1 MELGQRR
8 SLRILL
14 SIPVLLQGMDEDGS
28 PFESAGRTI
37 ALNRHDARIQAKH
50 RLRPGQTIAVTNQS
64 SGAQADFRVVG
75 PLAFPY
81 NQVGEWGIECLRAD
95 ENIWKIYFP
104 PLDGESDAHI
114 LLECRHCHALTLQSL
129 SLVEVE
135 VLETAGLLTKSCA
148 PCGKSTPWGYP
159 PENYEAGTQP
169 GPMAAGGVT
178 GDGSP
183 WVVNRRKDTASRHSF
198 LSACVITSG
207 RLKWPKPKTSPLTAS
222 GFSAFREYHVGQG
235 IVVTCP
241 SMPPCKSPKP
251 WPASCGSA
259 PNHARNGTSTAF
271 VTTKHRANLIF
282 HHRAGWTGSNP
293 DHLPEDAR
301 AFLI

>member
-37 ALNRHDARIQAKH
+37 ALNRHGARIQAKH

-183 WVVNRRKDTASRHSF
+183 WVVNRRKRYRKQAQLPVRVRDYFGEIEVAQTENISSDGF
-198 LSACVITSG
+198 C
-207 RLKWPKPKTSPLTAS
+207 
-222 GFSAFREYHVGQG
+222 FSAFREYHVGQG

-241 SMPPCKSPKP
+241 FDAAMQKPEALARIVRIGPESRPKRYVYGVRYYE
-251 WPASCGSA
+251 ASS
-259 PNHARNGTSTAF
+259 
-271 VTTKHRANLIF
+271 
-282 HHRAGWTGSNP
+282 
-293 DHLPEDAR
+293 
-301 AFLI
+301 

>member
-37 ALNRHDARIQAKH
+37 ALNRHGARIQAKH

-75 PLAFPY
+75 PLAPPF
-81 NQVGEWGIECLRAD
+81 NQVGEWGIECLHAD

-104 PLDGESDAHI
+104 YPDGESDAHI
-114 LLECRHCHALTLQSL
+114 LLECRLCHALTLQAL

-135 VLETAGLLTKSCA
+135 VLETAGLLTKSCVS
-148 PCGKSTPWGYP
+148 CGKSAPWGYP
-159 PENYEAGTQP
+159 PENYEVGPQP
-169 GPMAAGGVT
+169 SQFAAASVT
-178 GDGSP
+178 GDGLP
-183 WVVNRRKDTASRHSF
+183 WVINRRKMFRRQA
-198 LSACVITSG
+198 
-207 RLKWPKPKTSPLTAS
+207 RLPVRVRDYFGEIELAQTENISSDGLC
-222 GFSAFREYHVGQG
+222 FSTRREYHVGQG

-241 SMPPCKSPKP
+241 FDATVQKPETLARIVRIGPESRPKRYIYGVRYHEA
-251 WPASCGSA
+251 AS
-259 PNHARNGTSTAF
+259 
-271 VTTKHRANLIF
+271 
-282 HHRAGWTGSNP
+282 
-293 DHLPEDAR
+293 
-301 AFLI
+301 

>member
-14 SIPVLLQGMDEDGS
+14 SIPVLIQGMDEDGS

-37 ALNRHDARIQAKH
+37 ALNRHGARIQAKH

-75 PLAFPY
+75 PLAPPC
-81 NQVGEWGIECLRAD
+81 NQVGEWGIEYLRAD

-104 PLDGESDAHI
+104 TPDGESDAHI
-114 LLECRHCHALTLQSL
+114 LLECRTCHTLTLQSL

-135 VLETAGLLTKSCA
+135 VLDTAGLLTKLCA
-148 PCGKSTPWGYP
+148 PCRKSALWGYP
-159 PENYEAGTQP
+159 PENYLAGSHS
-169 GPMAAGGVT
+169 GPIAVDAVA

-183 WVVNRRKDTASRHSF
+183 WVINRRKRYRKHAQLPVQVRDYFGEIELAQTENISSDG
-198 LSACVITSG
+198 LC
-207 RLKWPKPKTSPLTAS
+207 
-222 GFSAFREYHVGQG
+222 FSTRREYHVGQG

-241 SMPPCKSPKP
+241 FDATVQKPETLARIVRIGPESRPKRYIYGVRYHE
-251 WPASCGSA
+251 ASS
-259 PNHARNGTSTAF
+259 
-271 VTTKHRANLIF
+271 
-282 HHRAGWTGSNP
+282 
-293 DHLPEDAR
+293 
-301 AFLI
+301 